1 MAGIYLHIPFCE
13 SRCIYCNF
21 YSTTRFDDW
30 KDRYVAALCQEIR
43 TRKDYLKGE
52 PIRTIYL
59 GGGTPSQLSITQL
72 KTIFECIE
80 ENYDL
85 NQCEETTLEA
95 NPDDLT
101 LEYLSGLKRLP
112 INRISMGVQT
122 FDNRALRFLRRRHDA
137 EEAVHAV
144 ENCRKV
150 GFDNFSIDL
159 IYGLPEETPERWKSD
174 IAQTLAL
181 RPAHISAYCLSYET
195 GTPLDKMLKEQ
206 QIKEVDEQ
214 SSLSYYNL
222 LMKELKQAGYEHYEI
237 SNFCLPGQ
245 YSRHNSS
252 YWRGVP
258 YLGCGAS
265 AHSYNGNE
273 RDWNT
278 ADLKQYITGIE
289 DGDRIF
295 ESEIL
300 DSTTKYNESIMT
312 GLRTSIGV
320 DMNKLKETSG
330 EKAHDYC
337 LKMATPHLKTHK
349 LEYANGY
356 LRLTSN
362 GIFVSDDI
370 ISDLFIV
377 SL

>member
-13 SRCIYCNF
+13 SRCIYCSF

-30 KDRYVAALCQEIR
+30 KDRYVAALCSEIR
-43 TRKDYLKGE
+43 ERKDYLKGE
-52 PIRTIYL
+52 LIHTIYL
-59 GGGTPSQLSITQL
+59 GGGTPSLLSIAQL
-72 KTIFECIE
+72 KAIFECLE

-85 NQCEETTLEA
+85 SQCEETTLEA

-101 LEYLSGLKRLP
+101 LEYLSELKRLP
-112 INRISMGVQT
+112 VNRISMGVQT
-122 FDNRALRFLRRRHDA
+122 FDNQMLRFLRRRHNA
-137 EEAVHAV
+137 EEAIRAI
-144 ENCRKV
+144 EYCREV
-150 GFDNFSIDL
+150 GFSNFSIDL
-159 IYGLPEETPERWKSD
+159 IYGLPEETPERWKND
-174 IAQTLAL
+174 IKQTLAL
-181 RPAHISAYCLSYET
+181 KPPHISAYCLSYEP
-195 GTPLDKMLKEQ
+195 GTALDKMLKEQ
-206 QIKEVDEQ
+206 QIKEIDEKN
-214 SSLSYYNL
+214 SLSYYNL

-237 SNFCLPGQ
+237 SNFCLPRQ

-252 YWRGVP
+252 YWRGIP

-289 DGDRIF
+289 NGNRIF

-337 LKMATPHLKTHK
+337 LKMAIPHLKTHK
-349 LEYANGY
+349 LEYANGH
-356 LRLTSN
+356 LRLTPD

>member
-1 MAGIYLHIPFCE
+1 MAGIYLHIPFCK

-30 KDRYVAALCQEIR
+30 KDRYVAALCREIR
-43 TRKDYLKGE
+43 ERKDYLKGE
-52 PIRTIYL
+52 LIHTIYL
-59 GGGTPSQLSITQL
+59 GGGTPSQLTIAQL
-72 KTIFECIE
+72 RTIFECIE

-85 NQCEETTLEA
+85 SQCEETTLEA

-101 LEYLSGLKRLP
+101 IEYLSGLRALP

-122 FDNRALRFLRRRHDA
+122 FDDQMLRFLRRRHDS
-137 EEAVHAV
+137 EEAIHAI
-144 ENCRKV
+144 EYCRKV
-150 GFDNFSIDL
+150 GFENFSIDL
-159 IYGLPEETPERWKSD
+159 IYGLPEETPERWEND
-174 IAQTLAL
+174 IKQTLAL
-181 RPAHISAYCLSYET
+181 KPPHISAYCLSYES
-195 GTPLDKMLKEQ
+195 GTVLNKMLKEH

-214 SSLSYYNL
+214 NSLSYYNL
-222 LMKELKQAGYEHYEI
+222 LMKELKQEGYEHYEI
-237 SNFCLPGQ
+237 SNFCLPDR

-252 YWRGVP
+252 YWRGIS

-273 RDWNT
+273 REWNT
-278 ADLKQYITGIE
+278 ADIKRYITGIE
-289 DGDRIF
+289 NGERLFD
-295 ESEIL
+295 SEIL

-312 GLRTSIGV
+312 GLRTSRGV
-320 DMNKLKETSG
+320 DLKKLEETSG
-330 EKAHDYC
+330 KKAHDYC
-337 LKMATPHLKTHK
+337 LKMATPHLKTNK
-349 LEYANGY
+349 LEYTNGH
-356 LRLTSN
+356 LRLTPE